1 MIHWR
6 PALARVLRA
15 AWLGG
20 LAVLLAA
27 CSTGPTRPE
36 PAPLPP
42 SPNRL
47 GVRQVWSVELG
58 QVDFPLVMQAAGN
71 TVGVASGDGNVSL
84 LDARTGEVMWRA
96 SVGAPL
102 IAGVGHDG
110 RMAAVVTRENELV
123 ALQDGRELWRLRLGA
138 PAYTPPLVAGA
149 RVFVLGADR
158 SVSAYDGQSGRR
170 LWSQT
175 RSGEPLVLREPGV
188 LIAVGDTLVVG
199 LSGRLVGMNPL
210 NGSPR
215 WEVPIASPRGT
226 NDVERLVD
234 LVAGVSRQGTVVCA
248 RAFQA
253 AVGCVDT
260 ARGTLLW
267 SKPAAGASS
276 LSGDADLVL
285 GVEFDGTVVAWR
297 RSDGERA
304 WSTNQLRYRQL
315 TAPLLMGPTLV
326 VGDGE
331 GRLHF
336 LSRADGA
343 LQTRF
348 EIAGPAFIALP
359 SLSSEFV
366 LDGMPQRRFDA
377 DRRAIAAAPL
387 LVGNTLVAV
396 TRAGRVLGLRPE

>member
-1 MIHWR
+1 VIRRH
-6 PALARVLRA
+6 PAFARALRA
-15 AWLGG
+15 AWLGA

-27 CSTGPTRPE
+27 CASGPTRPD

-42 SPNRL
+42 SPNLL
-47 GVRQVWSVELG
+47 GVRQAWSVEQG
-58 QVDFPLVMQAAGN
+58 EVNFPLVVQAVGN

-102 IAGVGHDG
+102 IAGVGQDG
-110 RMAAVVTRENELV
+110 QTAAVVTRENELV
-123 ALQDGRELWRLRLGA
+123 ALQDGRELWRQRLGA
-138 PAYTPPLVAGA
+138 PSYTPPLVAGA

-234 LVAGVSRQGTVVCA
+234 LVAGVSRQGSVVCA

-260 ARGTLLW
+260 ARGALLW
-267 SKPAAGASS
+267 SKPAAGATS

-285 GVEFDGTVVAWR
+285 GVEFDGTVVAWKR
-297 RSDGERA
+297 GDGERA
-304 WSTNQLRYRQL
+304 WTMNQLRYRKL
-315 TAPLLMGPTLV
+315 TAPLLMGPTLA
-326 VGDGE
+326 VGDDE

-336 LSRADGA
+336 LARQDGA

-348 EIAGPAFIALP
+348 EVAGPAFIALP

-366 LDGMPQRRFDA
+366 LDDVQQHRIDA
-377 DRRAIAAAPL
+377 DRRAIAAAPVR
-387 LVGNTLVAV
+387 VGNTLVVV

>member
-1 MIHWR
+1 VIHWR

-188 LIAVGDTLVVG
+188 LIAVGDTRGVG